1 MNRLK
6 LAMSFLHNCI
16 QEVSIIE
23 ENVLVKTAE
32 TEMVQIT
39 SANTAHFNRIVKMK
53 IMSRL

>member
-6 LAMSFLHNCI
+6 LDMSYLYKCI
-16 QEVSIIE
+16 HEISIIE

-39 SANTAHFNRIVKMK
+39 SANTAHYNRMVRMK